1 MKSFWKG
8 YSILL
13 FFDCMDHFTF
23 CYQSEK
29 KLTLT
34 IWETQILKGKWL
46 PTWRDFKIKIF
57 HFDNADNGWVLIYCV
72 WQKLY
77 HNWFL
82 LVSFFLTNIIE
93 KMWKYSAKFSVGTYF
108 CILHNRSHIN
118 IDLLCKVAWTPSL
131 TSSIKCSHID
141 WKADKW
147 NNTCWQLGVISY
159 RDLDSNHQLLRHFL
173 K

>member
-1 MKSFWKG
+1 MESVLRITVFGVIMTVKS
-8 YSILL
+8 SLE
-13 FFDCMDHFTF
+13 FFV
-23 CYQSEK
+23 
-29 KLTLT
+29 LTS
-34 IWETQILKGKWL
+34 
-46 PTWRDFKIKIF
+46 F
-57 HFDNADNGWVLIYCV
+57 HAGMVEFLIYCV
-72 WQKLY
+72 RQKLY
-77 HNWFL
+77 HNLFL
-82 LVSFFLTNIIE
+82 LVSFLLTNSME
-93 KMWKYSAKFSVGTYF
+93 KLKTQTNVKIQCTVQDSLSFGTYF